1 LNIVEPKKKEVIK
14 MKLRIMNETGHTD
27 LDVNTSEMIEQLAEH
42 PTHWVYV
49 DGDMVSRESVSDI
62 NWDGVESVNLV
73 QAIVGGN
80 Q

>member
-1 LNIVEPKKKEVIK
+1 
-14 MKLRIMNETGHTD
+14 MNETGHTD

-49 DGDMVSRESVSDI
+49 DGDMVSRESVNDI
-62 NWDGVESVNLV
+62 NWDDVESVNLV

>member
-1 LNIVEPKKKEVIK
+1 

-27 LDVNTSEMIEQLAEH
+27 LDVNASEMIEQLAEH

-49 DGDMVSRESVSDI
+49 DGDMVSRESVNDI
-62 NWDGVESVNLV
+62 NWDDVESVNLV

>member
-1 LNIVEPKKKEVIK
+1 

-49 DGDMVSRESVSDI
+49 DGDMVARESVNDI
-62 NWDGVESVNLV
+62 NWDDVESVNLV

>member
-1 LNIVEPKKKEVIK
+1 

-49 DGDMVSRESVSDI
+49 DGDMVSRESVNDI
-62 NWDGVESVNLV
+62 NWDDVESVNLV

>member
-1 LNIVEPKKKEVIK
+1 

-49 DGDMVSRESVSDI
+49 DGDMVSRESVNDI
-62 NWDGVESVNLV
+62 NWDDVESVNLV
-73 QAIVGGN
+73 QAIIGGN

>member
-1 LNIVEPKKKEVIK
+1 
-14 MKLRIMNETGHTD
+14 MNETGHTD
-27 LDVNTSEMIEQLAEH
+27 LDVDTSEMIEQLAEH

-62 NWDGVESVNLV
+62 NWDEVETVNLV

>member
-1 LNIVEPKKKEVIK
+1 MNLI
-14 MKLRIMNETGHTD
+14 IMNETGHTD
-27 LDVNTSEMIEQLAEH
+27 LDVNASEMIEQLAEH

-49 DGDMVSRESVSDI
+49 DGDMVSRESVNDI
-62 NWDGVESVNLV
+62 NWDSVESVNLV

>member
-1 LNIVEPKKKEVIK
+1 
-14 MKLRIMNETGHTD
+14 MKLRIMNETGHTE
-27 LDVNTSEMIEQLAEH
+27 LDVTTSEMIEQIAEH

-49 DGDMVSRESVSDI
+49 NGDMVSRETINDI
-62 NWDGVESVNLV
+62 SWDEVESVNLV

>member
-1 LNIVEPKKKEVIK
+1 LKPKKKEVIK

-27 LDVNTSEMIEQLAEH
+27 LDVNASEMIEQLAEH

-49 DGDMVSRESVSDI
+49 DGDMVSRESVNDI
-62 NWDGVESVNLV
+62 NWDDVESVNLV

>member
-1 LNIVEPKKKEVIK
+1 
-14 MKLRIMNETGHTD
+14 MKLRIMNERGHTE
-27 LDVNTSEMIEQLAEH
+27 LDVTTSEMIEQIAEH

-49 DGDMVSRESVSDI
+49 DGDMVSSESVSNI
-62 NWDGVESVNLV
+62 NWDEVESVNLV

>member
-1 LNIVEPKKKEVIK
+1 
-14 MKLRIMNETGHTD
+14 MNETGHTD

-49 DGDMVSRESVSDI
+49 DGDMVSRESVNDI
-62 NWDGVESVNLV
+62 NWDDVESVNLV
-73 QAIVGGN
+73 QAIIGGN

>member
-1 LNIVEPKKKEVIK
+1 LKPKKKKEVIK

-27 LDVNTSEMIEQLAEH
+27 LDVNASEMIEQLAEH

-49 DGDMVSRESVSDI
+49 DGDMVSRESVNDI
-62 NWDGVESVNLV
+62 NWDDVESVNLV

>member
-1 LNIVEPKKKEVIK
+1 MK
-14 MKLRIMNETGHTD
+14 MKLRIMNERGHTE
-27 LDVNTSEMIEQLAEH
+27 LDVTTSEMIEQISEH

-49 DGDMVSRESVSDI
+49 DGDMVSRETINDI
-62 NWDGVESVNLV
+62 SWDNVESVNLV

>member
-1 LNIVEPKKKEVIK
+1 

-27 LDVNTSEMIEQLAEH
+27 LDVNASEMIEQIAEH

-49 DGDMVSRESVSDI
+49 DGDMVSRESINDI
-62 NWDGVESVNLV
+62 NWDDVETVNLV

>member
-1 LNIVEPKKKEVIK
+1 
-14 MKLRIMNETGHTD
+14 MNERGHTE
-27 LDVNTSEMIEQLAEH
+27 LDVTTSEMIEQISEH

-49 DGDMVSRESVSDI
+49 DGDMVSRETINDI
-62 NWDGVESVNLV
+62 SWDNVESVNLV

>member
-1 LNIVEPKKKEVIK
+1 
-14 MKLRIMNETGHTD
+14 MKLRIMNEKGHTE
-27 LDVNTSEMIEQLAEH
+27 LDVNTSEMLEQIAEH

-49 DGDMVSRESVSDI
+49 DNDMVSRESINDI
-62 NWDGVESVNLV
+62 NWDDVETVNLV

>member
-1 LNIVEPKKKEVIK
+1 
-14 MKLRIMNETGHTD
+14 MNETGHTD

>member
-1 LNIVEPKKKEVIK
+1 
-14 MKLRIMNETGHTD
+14 MNETGHTD
-27 LDVNTSEMIEQLAEH
+27 LDVNASEMIEQLAEH

-49 DGDMVSRESVSDI
+49 DGDMVSRESVNDI
-62 NWDGVESVNLV
+62 NWDDVESVNLV

>member
-1 LNIVEPKKKEVIK
+1 LKQKKKEVIK

-27 LDVNTSEMIEQLAEH
+27 LDVNASEMIEQLAEH

-49 DGDMVSRESVSDI
+49 DGDMVSRESVNDI
-62 NWDGVESVNLV
+62 NWDDVESVNLV

>member
-1 LNIVEPKKKEVIK
+1 

-49 DGDMVSRESVSDI
+49 DGDMVSRESVNDI
-62 NWDGVESVNLV
+62 SWDEVESVNLV